1 MTNDELYALALEARI
16 LTGAMMRLVRGDLD
30 RRLQPHGIGG
40 WLQHAT
46 MSLLVE
52 YELTI
57 TELSKHLRV
66 EPATLVPVIDALE
79 REGLVR
85 RGSDP
90 NDRRRTPLSLTERGA
105 EMIRQVPTVHP
116 DDVMLAALRDMGPA
130 KSRQYVDLLRELM
143 QHMSNDQAMVQQIGE
158 AARRQIARERKARR
172 GGRAGDQSPAHVA
185 ADRR

>member
-1 MTNDELYALALEARI
+1 MSNDELYALALEARI
-16 LTGAMMRLVRGDLD
+16 LTGAMVRLVRGDFD

-52 YELTI
+52 DELTI
-57 TELSKHLRV
+57 SELSKRLRV
-66 EPATLVPVIDALE
+66 EPATLVPVVDALE
-79 REGLVR
+79 RDGLAK

-116 DDVMLAALRDMGPA
+116 DDALFKALREMGPA
-130 KSRQYVDLLRELM
+130 KSRQYIELLRELM
-143 QHMSNDQAMVQQIGE
+143 QRLSHDDQMVQQVS
-158 AARRQIARERKARR
+158 AVAQRQVARERTSRR
-172 GGRAGDQSPAHVA
+172 GA
-185 ADRR
+185 